1 MTFLIT
7 PIQIFY
13 PYWPLPYTQLIA
25 VCQFSFKCI
34 LYQLSRDFYLILYEL
49 SLIVLVKM
57 KADHNLIL
65 TGTFHVEIAYVKYD
79 FVKNKIRFVFF

>member
-13 PYWPLPYTQLIA
+13 LYWPLPYTQLIA
-25 VCQFSFKCI
+25 VCQFSIKCI
-34 LYQLSRDFYLILYEL
+34 LYQLSYFYLILYEL
-49 SLIVLVKM
+49 SLTVLVKM
-57 KADHNLIL
+57 KANHNLIL

-79 FVKNKIRFVFF
+79 FVKNKIRFVLF